1 MELIVNEVKL
11 PEPVTFNYEEL
22 KKELAKKVSH
32 YETLVYTD
40 EQIKEA
46 KADRASLNQLKKVLN
61 NERIRR
67 EKEYMEPFN
76 DFKKKINEIIDIID
90 KPVGIIDRQVKEYEE
105 KRKQDKQKAIEEL
118 FLAIGFQPFVKLNMI
133 ESPQWLNSSSSLKKI
148 EEQMK
153 ERMYQIGNDILTLK
167 QLPEFG
173 FEATEVYKNT
183 LDINKAIN
191 EAKRMSEIAKAKTQR
206 EAAERAKAEEQAR
219 KREEAEKQKDI
230 APEPA
235 DKEKQIFEDKTIN
248 QPEKEWV
255 SFKCLLTI
263 EDAQALGAF
272 FKSRNISYE
281 QI

>member
-1 MELIVNEVKL
+1 MELIVNEL
-11 PEPVTFNYEEL
+11 QHSEPVTFNYEEL
-22 KKELAKKVSH
+22 KKELTEKTSY

-40 EQIKEA
+40 DQMKDLKAEKA
-46 KADRASLNQLKKVLN
+46 KLNNLKKALN
-61 NERIRR
+61 DERIRVER
-67 EKEYMEPFN
+67 EYMQPFN
-76 DFKKKINEIIDIID
+76 DFKAKINELIALID
-90 KPVGIIDRQVKEYEE
+90 KPVEALDKQFKEYEE
-105 KRKQDKQKAIEEL
+105 KRKQDKQQDIEAL
-118 FLAIGFQPFVKLNMI
+118 FLTIGFQPFVKLEMI
-133 ESPQWLNSSSSLKKI
+133 EDPKWLNASVSISKI

-153 ERMYQIGNDILTLK
+153 ERMYQIGNDILTLE

-191 EAKRMSEIAKAKTQR
+191 EAKRMSEIAKAKAQH

-219 KREEAEKQKDI
+219 QREETEKQRFIEHK
-230 APEPA
+230 PE
-235 DKEKQIFEDKTIN
+235 EDKKIVEKTVS

>member
-22 KKELAKKVSH
+22 KRELIKKVSH

-153 ERMYQIGNDILTLK
+153 ERMYQIGNDILMLK